1 MSTINITSEEE
12 KQQQSFYWLEPSAKV
27 HDCGCGVANAV
38 AIDDCPFVHGIIR
51 PGIQHT
57 IEDE

>member
-51 PGIQHT
+51 PGI
-57 IEDE
+57 